1 MTIQGK
7 QNLDQALLPKAVN
20 KHTGQVFILVR
31 DDVKANGKLYLA
43 PVGRMVEMR
52 SIKPDEFKENYEW
65 YVEPADRPQ
74 PTREVFSAPLTQEQ
88 TTQESVQASL
98 DASYP
103 KKKGGRPK
111 GSKDTKP
118 RKRPVRKKT

>member
-7 QNLDQALLPKAVN
+7 TNLEQALLPKAVH
-20 KHTGQVFILVR
+20 KGTGQVFILVR

-43 PVGRMVEMR
+43 PVGQMTSMR
-52 SIKPDEFKENYEW
+52 SIRPDEFKENFEW
-65 YVEPADRPQ
+65 YVDPKDRPQ
-74 PTREVFSAPLTQEQ
+74 PPREVFTAPLTPEG
-88 TTQESVQASL
+88 TTQESVQASIE
-98 DASYP
+98 AST

-118 RKRPVRKKT
+118 RKRTRKKT